1 MNTFKCY
8 ISVSPPIKVQGTHS
22 RIFGLKEVVHN
33 TYLVVRF
40 HFSWTEC
47 LHKLVRQ
54 EYWGYAKEENLSHE
68 QLVGE
73 SYQGIRPAPGYPAC
87 PDHSIKPVIAE
98 CLNAQ
103 EIGVTLTE
111 SNAMSPASSI
121 CGFYFWHPEA
131 TYFNVGQI
139 DSDQLKD
146 YAKRSKIHREVA
158 NQNLREVITINAET
172 SKE

>member
-1 MNTFKCY
+1 MVKALAD
-8 ISVSPPIKVQGTHS
+8 
-22 RIFGLKEVVHN
+22 R
-33 TYLVVRF
+33 LVEAF
-40 HFSWTEC
+40 AEC

-54 EYWGYAKEENLSHE
+54 EYWGYAKEENLSYE
-68 QLVGE
+68 QLVDE

-87 PDHSIKPVIAE
+87 PDHSIKPVIAD
-98 CLNAQ
+98 CLNSQ

-139 DSDQLKD
+139 DSDQLED
-146 YAKRSKIHREVA
+146 YAERSKIHREVA
-158 NQNLREVITINAET
+158 NENLREVATINAET